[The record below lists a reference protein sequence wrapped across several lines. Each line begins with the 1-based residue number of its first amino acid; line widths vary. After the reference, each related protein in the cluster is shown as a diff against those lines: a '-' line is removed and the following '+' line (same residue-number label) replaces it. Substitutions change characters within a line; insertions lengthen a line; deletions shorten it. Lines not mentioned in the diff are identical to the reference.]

1 MLFAAGKGTRMGD
14 LTRTLP
20 KPMIEVAGRPL
31 IDHALALVQ
40 EAGIE
45 NLVVNVHYLPDLLRA
60 HLDGLDA
67 RFSDETGALLE
78 TGGGLRKALPL
89 LGPDPV
95 FTLNSDAVWT
105 GPNPLTTLAATWD
118 PARMDALVLLVPS
131 QQAIGHKGKGDFVMD
146 AEGRLRR
153 GTDLVYT
160 GTQIIATDLLAD
172 VPEDAFSLNRV
183 WDMMME
189 RGRLFGVTHPGGW
202 CDVGTPDGIVEA
214 EAMLRGTI
222 DV

>member
-40 EAGIE
+40 EARIK
-45 NLVVNVHYLPDLLRA
+45 NLVVNVHHLPDLLSA
-60 HLDGLDA
+60 HLDGSGA
-67 RFSDETGALLE
+67 RISEETGTLLE
-78 TGGGLRKALPL
+78 TGGGLRKALPM

-105 GPNPLTTLAATWD
+105 DPNPLTTLAAAWD
-118 PARMDALVLLVPS
+118 PARMDALVLLVPA
-131 QQAIGHKGKGDFVMD
+131 QQAIGHKGKGDFEMD
-146 AEGRLRR
+146 TDGRLRR
-153 GTDLVYT
+153 GTDMVYT

-172 VPEDAFSLNRV
+172 VPETAFSLNRV
-183 WDMMME
+183 WDMMLD

-214 EAMLRGTI
+214 EAMLHGPI

>member
-20 KPMIEVAGRPL
+20 KPMIPVAGRPL

-45 NLVVNVHYLPDLLRA
+45 NLVVNVHHLPDLLRA
-60 HLDGLDA
+60 HLDA

-105 GPNPLTTLAATWD
+105 GPNPLTTLAGTWD

-131 QQAIGHKGKGDFVMD
+131 QQAIGHKGKGDFVAD